1 MTERANIFPYGDR
14 LPEVPASAFVAPGAR
29 VIGKVRV
36 GEESSIWY
44 GAVLRGDLDEIR
56 IGARTSIQDNA
67 VLHMDAG
74 FPVSIGDDCV
84 VGHAAVVHG
93 CEIGDRCLIGMN
105 ATVLN
110 GAVIGEGSLVA
121 AGAMVLEG
129 TVVPP
134 RSLVAGLP
142 AKVRR
147 ELTEAEIAHCRQ
159 NASSYEEL
167 ARQHAQATSA
177 AGAPARR

>member
-105 ATVLN
+105 ATVLT
-110 GAVIGEGSLVA
+110 GAKIGEGSIVA
-121 AGAMVLEG
+121 AGAMVPEG
-129 TVVPP
+129 REYPP
-134 RSLVAGLP
+134 RSLIVGMP
-142 AKVRR
+142 AKRIKEVSEEQTKDIARGARSYVERGAEHRKSLRR
-147 ELTEAEIAHCRQ
+147 
-159 NASSYEEL
+159 
-167 ARQHAQATSA
+167 
-177 AGAPARR
+177 GV